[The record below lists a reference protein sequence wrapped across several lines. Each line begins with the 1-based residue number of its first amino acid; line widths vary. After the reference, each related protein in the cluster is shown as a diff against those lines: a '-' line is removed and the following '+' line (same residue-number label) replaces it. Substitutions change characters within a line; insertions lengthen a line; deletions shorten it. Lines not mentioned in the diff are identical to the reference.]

1 MNPAIEQE
9 LTDACTSMEVARESA
24 NRGDT
29 AMMAAA
35 LQDVSKRAHRL
46 LEALDQQ
53 SPAATIDPQL
63 PTSPRLPVTDGEL

>member
-35 LQDVSKRAHRL
+35 LQDVSKRANRL
-46 LEALDQQ
+46 LRALDQQ
-53 SPAATIDPQL
+53 SPSATIDPQL
-63 PTSPRLPVTDGEL
+63 PTSPRLPVTEGEL

>member
-24 NRGDT
+24 DRRDM
-29 AMMAAA
+29 AMLAAA
-35 LQDVSKRAHRL
+35 LQDVRRRADRL

>member
-9 LTDACTSMEVARESA
+9 LTDACTSMEMARESA
-24 NRGDT
+24 NRRDI
-29 AMMAAA
+29 AMLAAA
-35 LQDVSKRAHRL
+35 LQDVRKRADRL

-63 PTSPRLPVTDGEL
+63 PTSPRLPLTDGEL